1 MEVAQENLSPI
12 KKNIIATEI
21 NENENK
27 KLEESKKESY
37 RVPSL
42 YVGDLSPQI
51 TENELEKIFST
62 IGTVKLVKICKDI
75 GTGSSLG
82 YGFVNFENLEDAEK
96 AILKLNHFIQP
107 GPGGKPLRIMWDYKD
122 KKIHKTGDGNIFLK
136 DLPFDINSKTLEKM
150 YSEFG
155 KILSCKVCT
164 DEGGFSLGYGF
175 INFENEKDSK
185 EAILK
190 TNGKMYG
197 GKKIFVGPFL
207 SKKKRKVGVKKNFY
221 TNIFIKNISAD
232 DCNEDFINDLFG
244 IFGKITSIYI
254 HKNNETSGAIAFVNF
269 EDPRSAEDAIFRMN
283 NKKIK
288 NLTLYVGKGKN
299 KFYRQRSLKK
309 KFLIKK
315 IGPIEKP
322 IDSILIGYRIPPEIR
337 EEQIILAVVSK
348 DVIKNCKIF
357 GNVEEKKEKFCF
369 VWFSCKKILET
380 KFGENKNLLIKIE
393 KKENFLIKNCLNFKK
408 IYNSDNLSE
417 DISIKKKNTNNF
429 NKKNIEIR
437 ENNEEE
443 YDISE
448 RILRLLYEAKKK
460 GKELHKSAEEEKKRE
475 RLEYEALKLE
485 NEELKKK
492 REKEKENMKSHYEA
506 LKKKEKKGSILFK
519 HIIFTKLVTRVT
531 RYYCPNDFLIE
542 DCVVNFFLLCADP
555 INLALLWYMLE
566 NKFKYLKELGKYLTF
581 LAKRFLKFFIGK

>member
-1 MEVAQENLSPI
+1 MEILKENLVKVKETLIS
-12 KKNIIATEI
+12 TEI
-21 NENENK
+21 KGKEDK
-27 KLEESKKESY
+27 KLEDSKKEPLH
-37 RVPSL
+37 VPSL

-51 TENELEKIFST
+51 TENDLEKIFST

-96 AILKLNHFIQP
+96 AMIKLNHFIPP
-107 GPGGKPLRIMWDYKD
+107 GPGSKPLRIMWDYKD
-122 KKIHKTGDGNIFLK
+122 KKIHRTGDGNIFLK
-136 DLPFDINSKTLEKM
+136 DLPFDINSKTLEKI
-150 YSEFG
+150 YSKFG

-207 SKKKRKVGVKKNFY
+207 SKKKRKVGKKKNFY

-232 DCNEDFINDLFG
+232 DCNEKFINDLFG

-254 HKNNETSGAIAFVNF
+254 HKNNETSGAVAFVNF

-299 KFYRQRSLKK
+299 KFHRQRSLKK

-315 IGPIEKP
+315 IGQIEKP

-337 EEQIILAVVSK
+337 DEQIISAVVSK
-348 DVIKNCKIF
+348 EVIKNCKIF
-357 GNVEEKKEKFCF
+357 GNAKEEKKKFCF

-380 KFGENKNLLIKIE
+380 KFGKNKSLLIKIE
-393 KKENFLIKNCLNFKK
+393 KRENFLIKNCLSFKK
-408 IYNSDNLSE
+408 IYNLDNMSE
-417 DISIKKKNTNNF
+417 EITNKKRTPNNLDKENRGILENNGEQVDIS
-429 NKKNIEIR
+429 NK
-437 ENNEEE
+437 
-443 YDISE
+443 
-448 RILRLLYEAKKK
+448 ILRLLHEAKEK
-460 GKELHKSAEEEKKRE
+460 GKELHKLAEEEKERE
-475 RLEYEALKLE
+475 KLEYEALKIE
-485 NEELKKK
+485 NEQ
-492 REKEKENMKSHYEA
+492 
-506 LKKKEKKGSILFK
+506 
-519 HIIFTKLVTRVT
+519 
-531 RYYCPNDFLIE
+531 
-542 DCVVNFFLLCADP
+542 
-555 INLALLWYMLE
+555 
-566 NKFKYLKELGKYLTF
+566 
-581 LAKRFLKFFIGK
+581 